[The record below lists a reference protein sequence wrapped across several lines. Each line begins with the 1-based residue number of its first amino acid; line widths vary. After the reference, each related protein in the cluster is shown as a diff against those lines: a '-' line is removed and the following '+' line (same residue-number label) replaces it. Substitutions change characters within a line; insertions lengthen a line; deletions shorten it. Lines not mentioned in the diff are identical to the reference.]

1 MRKELSE
8 LKFGQRIKIARKNAK
23 LTQEEL
29 ANLISNMLDNKKIS
43 RTSITQWESGKT
55 KEVEGSNLIKA
66 AKVLNVTP
74 EWLIF
79 GVQRI

>member
-1 MRKELSE
+1 MSKELSE
-8 LKFGQRIKIARKNAK
+8 LTFGKRIKLARKKAK

-29 ANLISNMLDNKKIS
+29 ATLISNMLDNKKIS

-74 EWLIF
+74 EWLVF
-79 GVQRI
+79 GILRI

>member
-1 MRKELSE
+1 MNKELSK
-8 LKFGQRIKIARKNAK
+8 LTFGQRIKLARKQAN

-43 RTSITQWESGKT
+43 RTSITQWECGKT

-66 AKVLNVTP
+66 AKILNVTP
-74 EWLIF
+74 EWLVF
-79 GVQRI
+79 GILRI